1 MMVFRQGITYQ
12 TPNFADYFC
21 HTLLRLDQLS
31 EVELNHLFNRF
42 RSRVKE
48 GEVEEILKIY
58 ERQVE
63 ARQARESDN
72 INIRFRETDEMPLSL
87 KNKAVPL
94 HGRQKPWL
102 CWALRQTPK
111 WLPNWV

>member
-12 TPNFADYFC
+12 TPDFADYFC

-31 EVELNHLFNRF
+31 EAELNHLFNRF

-48 GEVEEILKIY
+48 GEVEEILEIY

-63 ARQARESDN
+63 ARQARESNN
-72 INIRFRETDEMPLSL
+72 INIRIREPDEQGDKRKKKSWFKRLF
-87 KNKAVPL
+87 
-94 HGRQKPWL
+94 GR
-102 CWALRQTPK
+102 
-111 WLPNWV
+111 